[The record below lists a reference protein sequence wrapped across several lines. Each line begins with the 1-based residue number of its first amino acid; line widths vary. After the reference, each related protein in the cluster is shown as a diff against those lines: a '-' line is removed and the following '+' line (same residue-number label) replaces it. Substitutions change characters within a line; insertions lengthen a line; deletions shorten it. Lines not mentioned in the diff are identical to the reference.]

1 MKNPHLR
8 SVILYHAGLRCRNN
22 KFVIRSGK
30 KYTNKEGWIILGMG
44 KVSRD
49 IFHNSKILRGLSRG
63 IHGVLGA
70 GDRIYPQDAS
80 LICVPGNS
88 SSTYQSNPEFS
99 RGSPFFSR
107 ASGAGVPALK
117 STRRKSRYHSAHVSL
132 GHLKDISSSIWNLGW
147 LHCIQSLGSGRK
159 QRDEH

>member
-1 MKNPHLR
+1 MNPFGNGESYQRYFSQLKNL
-8 SVILYHAGLRCRNN
+8 
-22 KFVIRSGK
+22 
-30 KYTNKEGWIILGMG
+30 EGP
-44 KVSRD
+44 
-49 IFHNSKILRGLSRG
+49 SRG

-70 GDRIYPQDAS
+70 GGRIYPQDAS

-88 SSTYQSNPEFS
+88 SSTYQSYPEFS

-107 ASGAGVPALK
+107 ASGAGVPGLK